1 MKNFRPKP
9 LFPKRRKLPGGL
21 RLKPRSA
28 RPSRPIKGAPMLPFT
43 TRIEDE
49 TRMYFAEAALQEMR
63 SQLEEKSK

>member
-1 MKNFRPKP
+1 
-9 LFPKRRKLPGGL
+9 
-21 RLKPRSA
+21 
-28 RPSRPIKGAPMLPFT
+28 MLPFT